1 VDAHIYYLKKAS
13 NSRKKLRVRGSV
25 VVDDV
30 AMATRIDRD
39 RCSSETRGPIA
50 AGRPAGRPAGRAR
63 GRERESHPR
72 YVCTPLNNCGSFAQ
86 IIPGVS
92 ASAKVK
98 YNNTAGEHV
107 ARVRARNAS
116 VSFSPLPAPR
126 GAYGP
131 RRVRVTRVRGR
142 SLPRKRAYGTRDTY
156 AEHTKRERAFKSPS
170 NRKTPR
176 GVG

>member
-1 VDAHIYYLKKAS
+1 MEHRSTRVDSHIYYLKKAS
-13 NSRKKLRVRGSV
+13 NSRNKLRVRGSV
-25 VVDDV
+25 DVDDV
-30 AMATRIDRD
+30 AMATRIDRG
-39 RCSSETRGPIA
+39 RSSETRGP
-50 AGRPAGRPAGRAR
+50 RM
-63 GRERESHPR
+63 RERERERTGGKSHPR

-116 VSFSPLPAPR
+116 VSFSPLAGR
-126 GAYGP
+126 TGP
-131 RRVRVTRVRGR
+131 VRVTCVR
-142 SLPRKRAYGTRDTY
+142 SLPRKRAYGTRDTC

-170 NRKTPR
+170 NRKILR
-176 GVG
+176 GAG